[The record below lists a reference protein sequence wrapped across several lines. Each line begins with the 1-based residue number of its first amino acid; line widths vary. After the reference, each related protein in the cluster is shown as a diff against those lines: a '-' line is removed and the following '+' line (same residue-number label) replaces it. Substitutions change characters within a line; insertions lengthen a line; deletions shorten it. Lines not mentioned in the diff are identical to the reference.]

1 MNYHKLVRDRIPEI
15 ITAGGSIPDWE
26 TLGDASYLQL
36 LEEKLEEELAEYL
49 ESKNIIELADLME
62 VIYAVVESK
71 GYSIE
76 QLEQERLEKAEKRGA
91 FKKKILLKRVT

>member
-15 ITAGGSIPDWE
+15 ITAGGNIPDWE
-26 TLGDASYLQL
+26 TLDDASYLQL

-62 VIYAVVESK
+62 VIYAVTEAK
-71 GYSIE
+71 GYTIE
-76 QLEQERLEKAEKRGA
+76 QLEQERLQKAEQRGA
-91 FKKKILLKRVT
+91 FKKKILLKRT

>member
-26 TLGDASYLQL
+26 ILDDASYLQL

-62 VIYAVVESK
+62 VIYAVTEAK
-71 GYSIE
+71 GYTIE
-76 QLEQERLEKAEKRGA
+76 QLEQERLQKAEQRGA
-91 FKKKILLKRVT
+91 FKKKILLKRT

>member
-1 MNYHKLVRDRIPEI
+1 VNYHKLVRDRIPEI

-26 TLGDASYLQL
+26 ILDDASYLQL

-62 VIYAVVESK
+62 VIYAVTEAK
-71 GYSIE
+71 GYTIE
-76 QLEQERLEKAEKRGA
+76 QLEQERLQKAEQRGA
-91 FKKKILLKRVT
+91 FKKKILLKRT